1 MYIQTLIICDKKF
14 NFNIDLYI
22 IFYRKKVLKDHK
34 VEVKDVIVL
43 LDREQGA
50 VENISKTGVNVH
62 RLLLNHICLN
72 LFIMIFL
79 FLS

>member
-1 MYIQTLIICDKKF
+1 MIYNKKF
-14 NFNIDLYI
+14 NFNIYLYI
-22 IFYRKKVLKDHK
+22 ILYRKKVLKDHK

-62 RLLLNHICLN
+62 RLLLNHICLKR
-72 LFIMIFL
+72 FIMIFL
-79 FLS
+79 FLSYYY